1 MPRLAFLFTCLLVA
15 LLACSAKA
23 ETQPVEIPFTFTDGF
38 IRIQARVPQSTE
50 PLYFLLD
57 SGAGASVLSL
67 RTAQRLHLPLGKT
80 ESVRGVGVSA
90 AARHLDGISAAA
102 SGVTLSNIPLAVDLS
117 SADGLCSKP
126 IDGLIGVGFFK
137 DRVVQID
144 YAKRVLR
151 ITSATPA
158 TAAVVERL
166 PVKMMNGIM
175 CVPVGVNDSTV
186 RWTRLDTGCN
196 DALHWVI
203 PRPAGRGNHNAV
215 SIGFVT
221 DTDDT
226 SLTSVSLGKRSLP
239 TVKTALHGSPLFPG
253 EAGLLGNGIL
263 SQFIVTVDW
272 PNRQVLLAD
281 AAR

>member
-1 MPRLAFLFTCLLVA
+1 MPRLAYLSICLLAVFFA
-15 LLACSAKA
+15 WPAKA

-38 IRIQARVPQSTE
+38 IRVQARVPQCTE

-67 RTAQRLHLPLGKT
+67 RTAQRLHIPLGKT

-90 AARHLDGISAAA
+90 AAHHLAGVDATA
-102 SGVTLSNIPLAVDLS
+102 SGVLLSNVSLAVDLS
-117 SADGLCSKP
+117 AADELCSKP

-144 YAKRVLR
+144 YTRRVLR
-151 ITSATPA
+151 VGAAVPA
-158 TAAVVERL
+158 TAAERL
-166 PVKMMNGIM
+166 PIKMMNGIM
-175 CVPVGVNDSTV
+175 CVPVGVNDSTS
-186 RWTRLDTGCN
+186 RWTRFDTGCN
-196 DALHWVI
+196 DSLHWVI
-203 PRPAGRGNHNAV
+203 PRTAARGDHNAV

-226 SLTSVSLGKRSLP
+226 SLTSVSLGKRALH

-263 SQFIVTVDW
+263 SQFVVTVDW
-272 PNRQVLLAD
+272 PNRQVLLTD
-281 AAR
+281 APR

>member
-1 MPRLAFLFTCLLVA
+1 MPRPSLFSICLLAVFFA
-15 LLACSAKA
+15 FSAKA

-38 IRIQARVPQSTE
+38 IRIQARVPQSPE
-50 PLYFLLD
+50 PLCFLLD

-80 ESVRGVGVSA
+80 ENVRGVGVSA
-90 AARHLDGISAAA
+90 AARHLTGVDATA
-102 SGVTLSNIPLAVDLS
+102 SGVLLSNVSLAVDLS
-117 SADGLCSKP
+117 AANELCSRP

-144 YAKRVLR
+144 YARRVLR
-151 ITSATPA
+151 ITASAPA
-158 TAAVVERL
+158 AAAERL
-166 PVKMMNGIM
+166 PVKVMNGIM
-175 CVPVGVNDSTV
+175 CVPVGVNDSSV

-203 PRPAGRGNHNAV
+203 PRSTGRGDHNAV

-221 DTDDT
+221 DTEDT
-226 SLTSVSLGKRSLP
+226 SLTSVSLGKRALHP
-239 TVKTALHGSPLFPG
+239 VKTALHSSPLFPG

-263 SQFIVTVDW
+263 SQFVVTVDW

-281 AAR
+281 ASR